1 MDRKF
6 HFIQLKYKWF
16 IRAAGSLAALILC
29 LSLNPEPQL
38 LQVTFLGDVMLGRG
52 VYKASTR
59 VKNWEPFRELAP
71 LITNTDILAANLESP
86 LTIAPVVTGGYA
98 LCAPPSQVEALQKAS
113 FDLVTFV
120 NNHTLDCGESG
131 RSQTLLTLKSFGIQV
146 VDHIPDVAYI
156 TSHGH
161 KLAFLALD
169 DVTRPLDLAP
179 VTPAIQLAK
188 EQSDIVIVSI
198 HWGNEYQAAP
208 STRQHTLAA
217 ILARAGADV
226 VIGHHPHVIQP
237 MEVINRGNDTVPTLV
252 FYSLGNALFDQ
263 YGMADTRTGKAVVLV
278 FGPSGSLLYSTRQFE
293 IDPNK
298 GIIRRL
304 IPE

>member
-6 HFIQLKYKWF
+6 HFSQLNYKWI
-16 IRAAGSLAALILC
+16 IRAVGSLAALIL
-29 LSLNPEPQL
+29 LLTINPEPQL
-38 LQVTFLGDVMLGRG
+38 LQVTFLGDIMLGRG

-71 LITNTDILAANLESP
+71 LINNTDILAANLESP

-98 LCAPPSQVEALQKAS
+98 LCAPPSQVEVLRQAS

-131 RSQTLLTLKSFGIQV
+131 RAQTLLTLKAFDLRV
-146 VDHIPDVAYI
+146 VDQIPDVEYI

-161 KLAFLALD
+161 RLAFLALD
-169 DVTRPLDLAP
+169 DVTRPLDLSPVAP
-179 VTPAIQLAK
+179 IIQLAK
-188 EQSDIVIVSI
+188 EQSDMVIVSI

-217 ILARAGADV
+217 TLARAGADV
-226 VIGHHPHVIQP
+226 IIGHHPHVIQP
-237 MEVINRGNDTVPTLV
+237 MEVIDRGKDRTPTLV

-263 YGMADTRTGKAVVLV
+263 YGMSDTRTGEAVTLV
-278 FGPSGSLLYSTRQFE
+278 FGPSGTLLYSTRQFE
-293 IDPNK
+293 LDPNK
-298 GIIRRL
+298 GIIRKL
-304 IPE
+304 VLE